1 MKRRKNSTVP
11 PLQLSLHRRAMR
23 FAKPYRRFLIIIL
36 LLTLVSAAAN
46 AVEPLIMKLIF
57 DNLTQPDSVSY
68 LIKGV
73 AGFIVLL
80 LIREVAV
87 TLANYFTWKTRIKIQ
102 ISLQEAMVEKI
113 HKLPHEFL
121 RNEGVGA
128 VMSNL
133 DRSINGFISAI
144 NELSF
149 NMIPSLLY
157 LIISV
162 IVMLQLNWQLA
173 LVVIAFAPLPGIIS
187 HYASPRQTKRERIL
201 YKKWARIY
209 ARFNEVLSGIITV
222 RSFAMEDYEKH
233 RFMRYIKNANNI
245 VLRGLKY
252 DNTYSFFQNI
262 TIITARAAALGA
274 GAYLVIKGNITLGTL
289 VAFLAYIGGLFGPV
303 QGLTGIYRT
312 LRLASVSLERVFS
325 ILDTQDFLGDAPDA
339 VEAEN
344 FDGDVS
350 FKDVHFTYQVTGSS
364 ILRGIDLEV
373 KKGEMIAVVGP
384 SGAGKTTL
392 MALLMRFYDPIKGSI
407 EIDGVDI
414 KKLKQNSLR
423 KQIGVVL
430 QDALLFNES
439 VKDNIAYGRPTAAF
453 EEVVEAAKAANAH
466 EFIMKLRNNY
476 NTSVGERGALLSQG
490 ERQRISIARAILKD
504 PSILIFD
511 EATSSLDAE
520 LEALVQEAL
529 ERLIKERT
537 TFVIAHRLATI
548 VNADRIIVLKNG
560 KIIETGTHSELI
572 TQNGYYTSLV
582 DKQTKGLIYHSLAG

>member
-1 MKRRKNSTVP
+1 MKRRKKSSEP
-11 PLQLSLHRRAMR
+11 SLQLSLHRRAMK
-23 FAKPYRRFLIIIL
+23 FVKPYKWFLLIIL
-36 LLTLVSAAAN
+36 LLTLVSAAAS

-68 LIKGV
+68 LVKGV
-73 AGFIVLL
+73 AGFIILL
-80 LIREVAV
+80 LIRETAV
-87 TLANYFTWKTRIKIQ
+87 TIANYFTWKTRIKIQ

-128 VMSNL
+128 VMANL
-133 DRSINGFISAI
+133 DRSITGFISAI

-157 LIISV
+157 LVISV
-162 IVMLQLNWQLA
+162 VVMLNLNWQLA
-173 LVVIAFAPLPGIIS
+173 LIVILFAPLPGIIS
-187 HYASPRQTKRERIL
+187 HYAAPRQTKRERIL

-209 ARFNEVLSGIITV
+209 ARFNEVLSGIVTV

-233 RFMRYIKNANNI
+233 RFMKYVKNANNI
-245 VLRGLKY
+245 VLRGLRY
-252 DNTYSFFQNI
+252 DNTFSFFQNI
-262 TIITARAAALGA
+262 TIIIARTTALGA
-274 GAYLVIKGNITLGTL
+274 GAYLVINGSITLGTL
-289 VAFLAYIGGLFGPV
+289 IAFLAYIGGLFGPV

-339 VEAEN
+339 VEAEE
-344 FDGDVS
+344 FDGNVS
-350 FKDVHFTYQVTGSS
+350 FKNVHFTYQVTGSS
-364 ILRGIDLEV
+364 ILNGIDLEV

-384 SGAGKTTL
+384 SGAGKSTL
-392 MALLMRFYDPIKGSI
+392 MALLMRFYDPVKGSI
-407 EIDGVDI
+407 EIDGINI

-439 VKDNIAYGRPTAAF
+439 VKDNIAYGRPSASF
-453 EEVVEAAKAANAH
+453 EEIVEAARAANAH
-466 EFIMKLRNNY
+466 DFILKLRNNY

-490 ERQRISIARAILKD
+490 ERQRISIARAILKN

-529 ERLIKERT
+529 ERLIINRT
-537 TFVIAHRLATI
+537 TFVIAHRLSTI

-560 KIIETGTHSELI
+560 EIIETGTHTELLSL
-572 TQNGYYTSLV
+572 NGYYTSLV
-582 DKQTKGLIYHSLAG
+582 EKQTKGLVYTAMAV